1 MIWSPRV
8 PVFRDDVSLAL
19 VEEVIPTNQPNLF
32 DQVALV
38 NMVTSCAVNLG
49 HYKRQGGAVSTA
61 EAEMRRRIELVV
73 RLAASQGS
81 QVHWSS
87 PRNILA
93 KVFPGARAGCLG
105 LWGFPVASRHCRQ
118 VSPVQTSQVP
128 RPTWEV
134 TFMSVGEPDK
144 VQANLDMQSCNNFGP
159 RITPFPHWSDL
170 DKQLTITG

>member
-61 EAEMRRRIELVV
+61 EAEMRRRIELVSDWPPP
-73 RLAASQGS
+73 RARRCTGHHLEILLPKCS
-81 QVHWSS
+81 QVLVLGAWGCG
-87 PRNILA
+87 
-93 KVFPGARAGCLG
+93 VFQWPPGTVAR
-105 LWGFPVASRHCRQ
+105 
-118 VSPVQTSQVP
+118 
-128 RPTWEV
+128 
-134 TFMSVGEPDK
+134 
-144 VQANLDMQSCNNFGP
+144 
-159 RITPFPHWSDL
+159 
-170 DKQLTITG
+170 